1 MKILEGENKDEFIVS
16 RHGQFQR
23 AINVINNYDE
33 TESRTENIEI
43 EERWSR
49 LLKILKD
56 IENRGE
62 EAILIGD
69 QNKLIGNS
77 ESGIEKNNPKIS
89 FGGKLV
95 LELLSEG
102 NYYLVNSSDK
112 CRGGP
117 FTRVEPNND
126 EIKSCLDLVIVSKG
140 LVGYIV
146 ELVIDKERRFTPHRV
161 VTGKKLIYT
170 DHLSLHLILKGM
182 PILNPAMRAT
192 NSEVIWNTNKPEGWK
207 KYKALTETNV
217 GFDSL
222 IEKAD
227 KMTANELMNKIEN
240 HSTRTKHICFGKVRN
255 SKGLE
260 SDKELNDLYKEK
272 MQAMSSEDTQ
282 KVDSKIAEKLLG
294 VQRVQYEKK
303 LDYLKELKASKG
315 KSAAIFKLKEKV
327 VGSKKEGMES
337 VSMND
342 HITGEMIYEP
352 EKLKE
357 ASSNYLRNLLTN
369 REPKEGYKEH
379 FSTLR
384 RLHDS

>member
-1 MKILEGENKDEFIVS
+1 M
-16 RHGQFQR
+16 
-23 AINVINNYDE
+23 
-33 TESRTENIEI
+33 
-43 EERWSR
+43 
-49 LLKILKD
+49 LKILKD

-170 DHLSLHLILKGM
+170 DHLSLHLIL
-182 PILNPAMRAT
+182 PVSPSYTL
-192 NSEVIWNTNKPEGWK
+192 VI
-207 KYKALTETNV
+207 YL
-217 GFDSL
+217 SL
-222 IEKAD
+222 
-227 KMTANELMNKIEN
+227 M
-240 HSTRTKHICFGKVRN
+240 
-255 SKGLE
+255 
-260 SDKELNDLYKEK
+260 
-272 MQAMSSEDTQ
+272 
-282 KVDSKIAEKLLG
+282 
-294 VQRVQYEKK
+294 
-303 LDYLKELKASKG
+303 
-315 KSAAIFKLKEKV
+315 
-327 VGSKKEGMES
+327 
-337 VSMND
+337 
-342 HITGEMIYEP
+342 
-352 EKLKE
+352 
-357 ASSNYLRNLLTN
+357 
-369 REPKEGYKEH
+369 
-379 FSTLR
+379 
-384 RLHDS
+384 